1 MGTKN
6 VTVAYILWFFFGW
19 LGVHQFY
26 VRRDRHAFFT
36 WATVGGVFGISWLR
50 DLFYIPTY
58 VTDVNQSDDD
68 YAKRQQEKV
77 NAGQKPSLG
86 FCRWAACVV
95 LGYIFSLLPYTA
107 LWKEDL
113 HSRYINAL
121 AVLCHIL
128 ASLGV
133 YLVSNEGHLEVSL
146 VWCLLSS
153 AIVLPLTLLYGHE
166 HIFYASLASS
176 SCANYTVK
184 WRMRRRRSGLCKR
197 LFCLSLIGAIYLGA
211 VSSSVY
217 YNATIT
223 SKGETV
229 PLREAVENFFT
240 SPAWKETKDTLNQ
253 LYNYYKHHGWKTIWE
268 EIVSAIDPQ
277 GEAHAYEVL
286 GVSDSASYADI
297 KRAYKA
303 LALKYHPDKEKDL
316 DKKDQMAEEFMK
328 VQKAY
333 DTLSKLRNTRTER
346 SEL

>member
-1 MGTKN
+1 MGTKY

-36 WATVGGVFGISWLR
+36 WATLGGAFGISWLR
-50 DLFYIPTY
+50 DFFYIPTY
-58 VTDVNQSDDD
+58 VTDANQSDVD
-68 YAKRQQEKV
+68 YAKRQQERV

-95 LGYIFSLLPYTA
+95 LGHNFSSLLYTTF
-107 LWKEDL
+107 WNEDL
-113 HSRYINAL
+113 HSRYIYAL

-128 ASLGV
+128 ASLG
-133 YLVSNEGHLEVSL
+133 
-146 VWCLLSS
+146 
-153 AIVLPLTLLYGHE
+153 
-166 HIFYASLASS
+166 
-176 SCANYTVK
+176 
-184 WRMRRRRSGLCKR
+184 LCKR
-197 LFCLSLIGAIYLGA
+197 LFYLSLIGAIYLGA
-211 VSSSVY
+211 VSSSIF

-268 EIVSAIDPQ
+268 EIVSAMDPQ